1 MCHYVSYLEGLDEK
15 LSGCIMRAVLTG
27 WHTQGP
33 TQPHKLQ
40 WIKSLALWCA
50 LIYATMSHVRCAI
63 LSLSLILCPPSCSLP
78 LSLPLP
84 LLFSPLA
91 EQLDAL
97 FLPVALA
104 LSSLVRSDDLLG
116 HPCGSRRARRRN
128 GNRSGTWS
136 GPPLCFPLRA
146 GKKEHAQKCCPFG
159 SCPSLGT
166 SCLYLLWPL
175 RPCIVVVTSCDWECW
190 WQSETRPPFVNM
202 SLQVISMHELR

>member
-50 LIYATMSHVRCAI
+50 LIYATMSHVRCAT
-63 LSLSLILCPPSCSLP
+63 LSLSLPSLLLFPSLFPP
-78 LSLPLP
+78 P

-104 LSSLVRSDDLLG
+104 LSSLVHSGDLLG
-116 HPCGSRRARRRN
+116 HPCGSRRARQRN
-128 GNRSGTWS
+128 RNRSGTWS
-136 GPPLCFPLRA
+136 GLPLRFPLRG
-146 GKKEHAQKCCPFG
+146 GKKKSTHRNAV
-159 SCPSLGT
+159 
-166 SCLYLLWPL
+166 LLARVRHLAPVAPTCSDPHGPAL
-175 RPCIVVVTSCDWECW
+175 SW
-190 WQSETRPPFVNM
+190 WQAVTESVGGRAKPGHL
-202 SLQVISMHELR
+202 S

>member
-15 LSGCIMRAVLTG
+15 LSGCIMRTVLTG

-40 WIKSLALWCA
+40 WIKSLTLWCA
-50 LIYATMSHVRCAI
+50 LIYATMSHVRCAT
-63 LSLSLILCPPSCSLP
+63 LF
-78 LSLPLP
+78 LSLPSLLLSPSLFPPP

-104 LSSLVRSDDLLG
+104 LSSLVRSGDLLG

-136 GPPLCFPLRA
+136 GPPLRFPLRA
-146 GKKEHAQKCCPFG
+146 SKKEHAQKCCPLG
-159 SCPSLGT
+159 SCPSVGT
-166 SCLYLLWPL
+166 GCPYLLWPP
-175 RPCIVVVTSCDWECW
+175 RPCIVVVTSCDWERW